1 MFYQNRILKRLI
13 GALAIVSIFYFL
25 GKRLILN
32 WHQIENYNYSFNYYY
47 LILSFLF
54 FIIGNSFYGL
64 FWKKMIDKLERSNN
78 FTYFEAIKISLYS
91 QLGKYIPGKVFGYL
105 GQAYLSREKKI
116 SKKNLY
122 FSIILDAF
130 FLIIAAFFIST
141 ILISFFYLQNYLY
154 SFLIILSLSI
164 LVLLVTHPKLFS
176 FLIETFLKI
185 FNKKNQGFNFVLNW
199 PDRIKFLLGYSFAL
213 LLIGV
218 GFFCLVNSIIS
229 FPFSRLFL
237 LAGFYI
243 LASVLGLVAFFA
255 PSGLGIREGILV
267 LFLKD
272 YLPVS
277 TSILISVLARIWSIL
292 GDLIAV
298 GIVFTIDLIKRHVK

>member
-13 GALAIVSIFYFL
+13 GTLVIVSVFYFL

-64 FWKKMIDKLERSNN
+64 FWKKIIDKLERSNN

-141 ILISFFYLQNYLY
+141 ILISFFCLQNYFYLFLIT
-154 SFLIILSLSI
+154 SFLLILF
-164 LVLLVTHPKLFS
+164 LLVAYPKLFS

-185 FNKKNQGFNFVLNW
+185 FDKKNHSFNFVLSW
-199 PDRIKFLLGYSFAL
+199 LDKIKFLLGYSIAL
-213 LLIGV
+213 MLVGV

-237 LAGFYI
+237 VAGFYI
-243 LASVLGLVAFFA
+243 LASVLGLVVFFA
-255 PSGLGIREGILV
+255 PGGLGIREGILV
-267 LFLKD
+267 LFLKN
-272 YLPVS
+272 YLLVD

-292 GDLIAV
+292 GELIAV
-298 GIVFTIDLIKRHVK
+298 GIVFTIDLIKRYIK